1 MSNNPLIKNLLHF
14 AFLLLLQVLVIDHIH
29 ISSAVT
35 PYIYILAIIL
45 LPFNTPKWIL
55 LSSAFV
61 LGFFVDMF
69 SGTMGLHIAATVL
82 IAFVRPTLL
91 RLISLGRDFDNDA
104 TPNMKELGMDWFISY
119 VSVMILLH
127 HSTLFFLDIFRFN
140 ELGTTFLRILYSSLA
155 TFVLIVLS
163 QLLFASRQK
172 K

>member
-140 ELGTTFLRILYSSLA
+140 ELGATLLRILYSSLA